1 MLRSSDRSVP
11 SNMITKINTR
21 LYIVM
26 RLTSSP
32 KSIVLHFERVP
43 GKMPVSSHLSESY
56 SAVLTSGTVYYGV
69 QDGFNF

>member
-1 MLRSSDRSVP
+1 
-11 SNMITKINTR
+11 MITKINTR
-21 LYIVM
+21 LYSVM
-26 RLTSSP
+26 KLTSSP